1 MMMKKGI
8 LFIGFLVFALV
19 FAQTVT
25 NLTQFKE
32 NIKKNKAE
40 AKASIKPYLYDG
52 YKTTYFNYK
61 TYKQTKEIEIY
72 LFNTTEYRLA
82 INTNS
87 CPSNISIKIYD
98 QNKSVEGRILL
109 KEISDVN
116 GQNTLVQTK
125 DLNKA
130 YVDAGGKSS
139 RLKRVF
145 VDYEIPAT
153 PKANNANPT
162 IEHRGAVVLVMGYKN

>member
-1 MMMKKGI
+1 MKKGLI
-8 LFIGFLVFALV
+8 LGGFLVFALA

-32 NIKKNKAE
+32 NIKQNKVE
-40 AKASIKPYLYDG
+40 AKESIKPYLYDG

-61 TYKQTKEIEIY
+61 TYKQTKEVEIY
-72 LFNTTEYRLA
+72 LFNNTEYRLA
-82 INTNS
+82 FNGKS
-87 CPSNISIKIYD
+87 CPNNIAIKIYD
-98 QNKSVEGRILL
+98 QSKNVSDRILL
-109 KEISDVN
+109 KEITTVKGEN
-116 GQNTLVQTK
+116 IVVQTK
-125 DLNKA
+125 DMFEA
-130 YVDAGGKSS
+130 YKSAGGKAP

-153 PKANNANPT
+153 PGANNANPT